1 MHDYE
6 YSPILKLLFD
16 QLAGS
21 HLPDSPLSASKELY
35 NEGALLRIALA
46 LESKGVHCLPFRFAE
61 GARWLAEPLL
71 YSAFQAN
78 FQGDKQA
85 ERHTH
90 ADGVVGNVAIDKLT
104 KRGLEL
110 SPDARQFVVIESKLF
125 SDLSS
130 GTTNAVDYDQAVR
143 NVACMA
149 ETLKRTGLRASQVD
163 SMGFYVIAPHDRVA
177 RHQPLLTQESMNRK
191 VESRISIYPHE
202 LQAGLRSWKLDWFD
216 PLLEKA
222 VIATETWEAIIE
234 RCKKSSPLEGK
245 GFEEFYIQCRE
256 RGLLRAFPA
265 REEGQPLPILGE
277 IYLVDDE
284 LVLVTGPDVQ
294 NCRVVPIHFEG
305 PYFPPSKLI
314 ATSAFGQPDNE
325 KHSATHC
332 RPQNKEKYLWSPPVG
347 ESYCPPKEKPSNQPS
362 PPCRVVVTVRGGGET
377 TRVESVQDPV
387 KSFLVYP
394 HHLRVE

>member
-1 MHDYE
+1 MCNSQ

-21 HLPDSPLSASKELY
+21 HLPNSPLSASKELY
-35 NEGALLRIALA
+35 NEGSLLRIALG
-46 LESKGVHCLPFRFAE
+46 LESKGVHCLPFLFAE
-61 GARWLAEPLL
+61 GACWLAEPLL
-71 YSAFQAN
+71 YSPFQAN
-78 FQGDKQA
+78 YQGDKQA

-90 ADGVVGNVAIDKLT
+90 ADGVVGNVAIGKLT
-104 KRGLEL
+104 KRGLDL
-110 SPDARQFVVIESKLF
+110 SPSAQQLIVIESKLF

-130 GTTNAVDYDQAVR
+130 GTTYAGDYDQAVR

-149 ETLKRTGLRASQVD
+149 ETLKRKNLQASQMD
-163 SMGFYVIAPHDRVA
+163 SIGFYVIAPEDRVA
-177 RHQPLLTQESMNRK
+177 RHQPFLTRESMNRK
-191 VESRISIYPHE
+191 VESRISLYPQD
-202 LQAGLRSWKLDWFD
+202 LQVGLRLWKREWFD
-216 PLLEKA
+216 PMLEKA
-222 VIATETWEAIIE
+222 VIASETWEAIIE
-234 RCKKSSPLEGK
+234 RSKSSSPLEGNEF
-245 GFEEFYIQCRE
+245 GEFYKQCRE
-256 RGLLRAFPA
+256 RGKLRASPE
-265 REEGQPLPILGE
+265 RKEGEPLPILGE

-284 LVLVTGPDVQ
+284 LVLVTGPDVK
-294 NCRVVPIHFEG
+294 NCRVIPIHFQG

-332 RPQNKEKYLWSPPVG
+332 RPQHKGKYLWAPPAG
-347 ESYCPPKEKPSNQPS
+347 ASYCPPKEKPSNQPS